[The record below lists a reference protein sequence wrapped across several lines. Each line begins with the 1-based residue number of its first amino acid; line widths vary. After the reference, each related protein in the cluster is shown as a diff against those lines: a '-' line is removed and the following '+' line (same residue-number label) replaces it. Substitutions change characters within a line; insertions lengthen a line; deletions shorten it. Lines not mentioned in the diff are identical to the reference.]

1 MAKVRLSTSPHIRH
15 PAVLEHDFTPS
26 NDLMYGFAPVGL
38 LSLAAMTRGQTDW
51 TPELFDLN
59 RRIADGTVSLGPDF
73 YDKMAG
79 VLLNGEPDVIGFMTE
94 CDSYHHILQLCDRL
108 AARAPVKIVLGGPHA
123 SAVAHETLRSC
134 SAVDAIVVG
143 EGEQSFVEL
152 LQAYERLDPGPVKGV
167 VRRGPNDLI
176 VDGGSGVLIGDLDE
190 LPIPA
195 YDMYSPD
202 PGEEIFLEV
211 GRGCPFQCK
220 FCSTAPFWKRRHR
233 VKSPERILTEIRWIT
248 ELFGPRRIHFTH
260 DLFTTDRKW
269 VESLCRV
276 LIENG
281 SKIPWTCSART
292 DLVDD
297 DLLASMARAGCSA
310 IYFGIESG
318 SERVLN
324 AIDKNVSLGRSLWAL
339 ERCRAH
345 GISPNAGF
353 ILGFPQDD
361 VLSARETF
369 AAYVR
374 AIEIGCRPT
383 HIFGFCP
390 FTASSMFSTLGEL
403 KPTNHFV
410 DLPLGSEVDTANREY
425 IASNPHLF
433 ASYYRPVASGLAAL
447 GPGWIEGVDE
457 FSPLVEAVTWPAL
470 VLAQIKGGMFEVYC
484 AWIDW
489 IAATNRTRGVVSN
502 RLWYGTPEQFCQ
514 FLVREL
520 TVETS
525 QLAAAASEVAMV
537 IGIGFQLAGRK
548 TFPRPSAITMASHRT
563 IKTPVTFGLRTQVK
577 SGNIAYVASVGHD
590 LTEALSWRPGE
601 PIKTPPR
608 LLLHLVWKISDAG
621 DVALVIVDKAIHEL
635 LSNVASGPLTTA
647 ELMAQWSRDP
657 RLSRLAHLDAL
668 SICIDTAA
676 KAGLVEV
683 I

>member
-15 PAVLEHDFTPS
+15 GAVLEHDFRPANS
-26 NDLMYGFAPVGL
+26 LMYGFAPVGL
-38 LSLAAMTRGQTDW
+38 LSLAAMTRDQTGW

-73 YDKMAG
+73 YDQMAH
-79 VLLNGEPDVIGFMTE
+79 VLLDGEPDVIGFMTE

-108 AARAPVKIVLGGPHA
+108 AARATVKIVLGRPHA
-123 SAVAHETLRSC
+123 TAVAHETLGSC
-134 SAVDAIVVG
+134 SAVDAIVLG

-152 LQAYERLDPGPVKGV
+152 LQAYERFDPGPVKGV
-167 VRRGPNDLI
+167 VRRGPDGVI
-176 VDGGSGVLIGDLDE
+176 VDGGAGSLISDLDD

-195 YDMYSPD
+195 YDMYLPD

-211 GRGCPFQCK
+211 GRGCPFQCE

-233 VKSPERILTEIRWIT
+233 VKSPDRILAEIGWIT
-248 ELFGPRRIHFTH
+248 ELYGPRRIHFTH

-269 VESLCRV
+269 VESLCRA
-276 LIENG
+276 LIESG
-281 SKIPWTCSART
+281 STTPWTCSART

-297 DLLASMARAGCSA
+297 HLLASMAQAGCSA

-324 AIDKNVSLGRSLWAL
+324 AIDKKVGLGRSLWAL
-339 ERCRAH
+339 ERCKAH

-369 AAYVR
+369 DAYVR
-374 AIEIGCRPT
+374 SIELGCRPA

-390 FTASSMFSTLGEL
+390 FTASSMFSSLGEL

-410 DLPLGSEVDTANREY
+410 DLPLGSVIDAANREY
-425 IASNPHLF
+425 ISSNPNLF
-433 ASYYRPVASGLAAL
+433 ASYYRPAASGLWAL

-470 VLAQIKGGMFEVYC
+470 VLAQIKGGMFEVYS

-489 IAATNRTRGVVSN
+489 IAGANRTRGAAPS
-502 RLWYGTPEQFCQ
+502 RLWYGTPGHFCQ
-514 FLVREL
+514 FLEHEL
-520 TVETS
+520 RAGTT

-537 IGIGFQLAGRK
+537 IGVGFRLAGRNA
-548 TFPRPSAITMASHRT
+548 FPRPSAITMASHRT
-563 IKTPVTFGLRTQVK
+563 IRTPVKFGLRTQVK
-577 SGNIAYVASVGHD
+577 SGNIANIASVGHD
-590 LTEALSWRPGE
+590 LTEALAWRSGE
-601 PIKTPPR
+601 PIRTPPR
-608 LLLHLVWKISDAG
+608 IPLHLVWQISESG
-621 DVALVIVDKAIHEL
+621 DVALMVVDEAIHEL
-635 LSNVASGPLTTA
+635 LSNVASGPLTAA
-647 ELMAQWSRDP
+647 ELMAQWSREP
-657 RLSRLAHLDAL
+657 SLARLAHLDAVTT
-668 SICIDTAA
+668 CIDAAA
-676 KAGLVEV
+676 KAGFVEV
-683 I
+683 S